1 MVDRLDNHKRWK
13 CTRGRKEREKKRGIE
28 EIFEAVVTGSF
39 PKLMSDTKPQLQ
51 EVQRASRANAKHKT
65 HKTLEI

>member
-1 MVDRLDNHKRWK
+1 LTGWTTIKGGNAQEEEKK
-13 CTRGRKEREKKRGIE
+13 GRKK
-28 EIFEAVVTGSF
+28 IFEAVVTGSF

>member
-39 PKLMSDTKPQLQ
+39 PKLMSDTKPQIQ
-51 EVQRASRANAKHKT
+51 EA
-65 HKTLEI
+65 